1 MRPLW
6 ILATSESSMRF
17 VSFVSLVSLV
27 SSRSL
32 VHKKGGFSGDGS
44 HSRIGLLIMHWEG
57 NSSWDTQYW
66 IIPVCTRTF
75 KVGEV
80 VEPH

>member
-1 MRPLW
+1 MRFV
-6 ILATSESSMRF
+6 SF

-44 HSRIGLLIMHWEG
+44 HSRIGLVIMH
-57 NSSWDTQYW
+57 
-66 IIPVCTRTF
+66 
-75 KVGEV
+75 
-80 VEPH
+80 

>member
-1 MRPLW
+1 
-6 ILATSESSMRF
+6 MRF
-17 VSFVSLVSLV
+17 VSFVSVVSLVSLV
-27 SSRSL
+27 SLVSPRSL

-57 NSSWDTQYW
+57 NSSGDTQYW
-66 IIPVCTRTF
+66 IIPVCTRTS

>member
-1 MRPLW
+1 
-6 ILATSESSMRF
+6 MRF
-17 VSFVSLVSLV
+17 VSFVSLVSFVSVVSLV
-27 SSRSL
+27 SPRSL

-44 HSRIGLLIMHWEG
+44 HSRIGLLIMHLG
-57 NSSWDTQYW
+57 RKFFRDTQYW
-66 IIPVCTRTF
+66 IIPVRMRTF

>member
-1 MRPLW
+1 
-6 ILATSESSMRF
+6 MRF
-17 VSFVSLVSLV
+17 VSFVSFVSLVSLVSLV

-32 VHKKGGFSGDGS
+32 VHTKGGFSGDGS
-44 HSRIGLLIMHWEG
+44 HSRIGLVIMHWEG